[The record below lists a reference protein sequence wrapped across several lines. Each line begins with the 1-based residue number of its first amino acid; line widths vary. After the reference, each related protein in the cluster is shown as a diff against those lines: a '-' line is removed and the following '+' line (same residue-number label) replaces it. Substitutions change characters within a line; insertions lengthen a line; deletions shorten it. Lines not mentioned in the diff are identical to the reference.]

1 MNKNNGNNQNS
12 KYLISAIISIICFI
26 FFTCSIIMRLN
37 GESSTKLEDKI
48 KGCYYIIDD
57 ILSDTDTSLC
67 VDGEKT
73 VFTYMGK
80 QEYTLYNYWYMES
93 SFLIRDEYDNN
104 FFSCSVN
111 KEDSNKMQCTSHN
124 KALGSGTWVWEK

>member
-1 MNKNNGNNQNS
+1 MNENSSNKRNS

-67 VDGEKT
+67 VDGENT

-80 QEYTLYNYWYMES
+80 KESTLYNQWGIES
-93 SFLIRDEYDNN
+93 SLLIKDEYNN
-104 FFSCSVN
+104 TFFSCSVN
-111 KEDSNKMQCTSHN
+111 REDNNKMECTSYKDPVGYH
-124 KALGSGTWVWEK
+124 TRVWEK

>member
-1 MNKNNGNNQNS
+1 MNENSSNKRNS

-67 VDGEKT
+67 VDGENT

-80 QEYTLYNYWYMES
+80 EEATLYNHWVEDTK
-93 SFLIRDEYDNN
+93 FDILDEYDKVQFNCIA
-104 FFSCSVN
+104 S
-111 KEDSNKMQCTSHN
+111 KEDINKMECKSYTNS
-124 KALGSGTWVWEK
+124 LGYNDFIWEK